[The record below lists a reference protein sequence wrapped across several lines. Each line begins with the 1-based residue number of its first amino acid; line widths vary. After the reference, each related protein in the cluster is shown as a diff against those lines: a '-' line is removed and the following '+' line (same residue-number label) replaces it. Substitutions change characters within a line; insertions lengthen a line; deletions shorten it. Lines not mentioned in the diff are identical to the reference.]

1 MCKTDSQWV
10 PAVYHRE
17 LSSVLCDEPEAWD
30 GKWVGGREVQEGYIF
45 TYS

>member
-17 LSSVLCDEPEAWD
+17 LSSVLCDDLEGWD
-30 GKWVGGREVQEGYIF
+30 GKWVGGRFKRDICLHIAD
-45 TYS
+45 